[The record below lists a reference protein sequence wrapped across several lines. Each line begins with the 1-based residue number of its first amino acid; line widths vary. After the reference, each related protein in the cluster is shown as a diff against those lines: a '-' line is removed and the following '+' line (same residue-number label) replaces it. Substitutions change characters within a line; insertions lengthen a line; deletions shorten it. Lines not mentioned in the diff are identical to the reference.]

1 MPHPK
6 ILKRTMEYF
15 LIYHPETNSY
25 FCNKSKNP
33 KVSVRRQ
40 FHRAFN
46 ENRDD
51 VDCEFY
57 KDVREYGVDA
67 FLVRYSIEMPEFC
80 ECRAHYVKNSERNDD
95 IYKIVKG
102 MREEPTPPEGGN
114 NGKN

>member
-6 ILKRTMEYF
+6 KLKRTMEYF

-51 VDCEFY
+51 LDCEFY
-57 KDVREYGVDA
+57 KDVRKYGVDA

-80 ECRAHYVKNSERNDD
+80 ECRAQAWRCAARRGVAWRTWSRGFSPGDSQ
-95 IYKIVKG
+95 
-102 MREEPTPPEGGN
+102 R
-114 NGKN
+114 

>member
-6 ILKRTMEYF
+6 KLKRTMEYF

-51 VDCEFY
+51 VDSEFY
-57 KDVREYGVDA
+57 QDVREYGVDA
-67 FLVRYSIEMPEFC
+67 FLVRYSLEMPEFC
-80 ECRAHYVKNSERNDD
+80 ECRAHYVKNSEKNDD
-95 IYKIVKG
+95 ICKIVKN
-102 MREEPTPPEGGN
+102 MRAEPTPPEGGSN
-114 NGKN
+114 EKH